1 MRILFILGSPTIP
14 PPPSSTNGNVIIS
27 SPGSEVFNISPSH
40 IHPGLTNPST
50 LMQTPLSYVPP
61 LPFGT
66 PELLHK
72 SPFLPYDFHA
82 LKHVRLNNINST
94 ILPGD
99 NYRLSPVSSRPSSS
113 SPPTSQTTTITIKFN
128 ETDNPSSNH
137 DVSSDDTD
145 DENIDVVKS
154 AFIPILRPNHNTTAV
169 QSKVIEFADSTVQD
183 KESKLS
189 PSPPTSMLPTSHQHH
204 HHHHQHEQQH
214 QQNSTTQPRQRCELK
229 APSSK
234 KLNHI
239 TTTLGPKSPDTKI
252 KSATISSQKT
262 VWRPY

>member
-1 MRILFILGSPTIP
+1 MIA
-14 PPPSSTNGNVIIS
+14 S
-27 SPGSEVFNISPSH
+27 SPGSEIFNISPSH
-40 IHPGLTNPST
+40 IHPGLPNPST
-50 LMQTPLSYVPP
+50 LIQTPLAYVPP
-61 LPFGT
+61 LPFSS

-82 LKHVRLNNINST
+82 LKHVHLNNINST

-113 SPPTSQTTTITIKFN
+113 SPPTSQTTTITIKYN
-128 ETDNPSSNH
+128 ENDNPSSNH
-137 DVSSDDTD
+137 DASSDETD

-154 AFIPILRPNHNTTAV
+154 AFIPILRPNHNTTTV
-169 QSKVIEFADSTVQD
+169 QSKVIEYADSTVQD
-183 KESKLS
+183 KESKSS
-189 PSPPTSMLPTSHQHH
+189 PSPPTSMLPTSQ
-204 HHHHQHEQQH
+204 QQH
-214 QQNSTTQPRQRCELK
+214 NHQPKQQQQHPTTQPRQRCELK

-239 TTTLGPKSPDTKI
+239 TTSLSPKSPDTKI

>member
-1 MRILFILGSPTIP
+1 MIPSP
-14 PPPSSTNGNVIIS
+14 
-27 SPGSEVFNISPSH
+27 PGSDIFSTH
-40 IHPGLTNPST
+40 LHPGLANTST
-50 LMQTPLSYVPP
+50 LLQTSPSSAASYVPQ
-61 LPFGT
+61 LPFS
-66 PELLHK
+66 PHELLHK

-113 SPPTSQTTTITIKFN
+113 SPPPPPTSHSTTITIKFN
-128 ETDNPSSNH
+128 ENDNPSSNH
-137 DVSSDDTD
+137 HHHHDAIAAASSDDTD

-154 AFIPILRPNHNTTAV
+154 AFVPILRPNNNNT

-183 KESKLS
+183 RETKMSAT
-189 PSPPTSMLPTSHQHH
+189 PSPPITPIILSNNS
-204 HHHHQHEQQH
+204 QQ
-214 QQNSTTQPRQRCELK
+214 QLATTQPRQRCELK